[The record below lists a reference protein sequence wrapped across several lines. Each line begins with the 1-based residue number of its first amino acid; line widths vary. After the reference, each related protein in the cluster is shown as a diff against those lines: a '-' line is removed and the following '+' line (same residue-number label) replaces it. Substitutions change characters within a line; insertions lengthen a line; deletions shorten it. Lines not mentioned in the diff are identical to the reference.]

1 MVCMKACLEQL
12 QKSHGEVEA
21 QQVTRT
27 MLLERRL
34 QDAGKL
40 FEQNELLTVER
51 NALKAALTEERMLNK
66 KRQR

>member
-1 MVCMKACLEQL
+1 MVCMKACLKKL